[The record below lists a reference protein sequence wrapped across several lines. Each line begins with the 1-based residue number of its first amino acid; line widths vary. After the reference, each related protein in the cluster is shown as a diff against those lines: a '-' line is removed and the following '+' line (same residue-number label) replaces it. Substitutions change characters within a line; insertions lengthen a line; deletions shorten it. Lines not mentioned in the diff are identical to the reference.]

1 MNEGGRIQSGDTSRV
16 SITIGIIVAVFAIA
30 IVLYFTVFA
39 HSVKE
44 QMTGF
49 DPNRPVPDDATLR
62 KRLTV
67 EQYHV
72 VREAGTETAFKNKL
86 WDNVRPGIYVDIITR
101 EPLFSSADKFD
112 SGTGRPCFTKPIAP
126 DVLTEQMDSTNRVEI
141 RAKRSN
147 AHLGHVFQDNTTPT
161 GKRYAVNS
169 IAMYFIPVEEMDN
182 AGYGAYKQYVPQ
194 ASQTAPPAPAQK

>member
-1 MNEGGRIQSGDTSRV
+1 MNGGRIQSSDTSRV
-16 SITIGIIVAVFAIA
+16 SITIGIIVAVVVTAVI
-30 IVLYFTVFA
+30 LYFVFFA

-62 KRLTV
+62 KRLTT

-72 VREAGTETAFKNKL
+72 VRENGTETAFKNKL
-86 WDNVRPGIYVDIITR
+86 WDNVRPGIYIDIITR

-112 SGTGRPCFTKPIAP
+112 SGTGRPCFTKPISP
-126 DVLTEQMDSTNRVEI
+126 DILVEQMDSTNRMEV

-169 IAMYFIPVEEMDN
+169 IALYFIPAEEMES
-182 AGYGAYKQYVPQ
+182 AGYGAYKSLVPEV
-194 ASQTAPPAPAQK
+194 AKK

>member
-1 MNEGGRIQSGDTSRV
+1 MNEGGRIQSSDTSRV
-16 SITIGIIVAVFAIA
+16 SITIGIIVAVVAIA

-39 HSVKE
+39 HSMKE

-49 DPNRPVPDDATLR
+49 DPNRPVPDDATLH
-62 KRLTV
+62 KRLTP

-86 WDNVRPGIYVDIITR
+86 WDNFRPGVYVDIITR

-112 SGTGRPCFTKPIAP
+112 SGTGRPCFTKPISP
-126 DVLTEQMDSTNRVEI
+126 DVLTEQTDSTNRVEI
-141 RAKRSN
+141 RSKRSN
-147 AHLGHVFQDNTTPT
+147 AHLGHVFQDNSTPT
-161 GKRYAVNS
+161 GRRYAVNS
-169 IAMYFIPVEEMDN
+169 IAMYFIPIEEMDN

-194 ASQTAPPAPAQK
+194 AAQTAAPPAQK

>member
-1 MNEGGRIQSGDTSRV
+1 MNGGRIQSGDTSRV
-16 SITIGIIVAVFAIA
+16 SITIGIIVAVFGTAV
-30 IVLYFTVFA
+30 VLYFVFFA

-62 KRLTV
+62 KRLTT

-72 VREAGTETAFKNKL
+72 VRENGTETAFKNKL
-86 WDNVRPGIYVDIITR
+86 WDNFRPGIYVDIITR

-112 SGTGRPCFTKPIAP
+112 SGTGRPCFTKPVSPERLIEQP
-126 DVLTEQMDSTNRVEI
+126 DNTNRVEI
-141 RAKRSN
+141 RAKLSH

-169 IAMYFIPVEEMDN
+169 IALYFIPSEDMEH
-182 AGYGAYKQYVPQ
+182 AGYSAYLSSVTPVQGK
-194 ASQTAPPAPAQK
+194 

>member
-1 MNEGGRIQSGDTSRV
+1 MNEGTRIQSSDASRV
-16 SITIGIIVAVFAIA
+16 SITIGIIVAVVATAI
-30 IVLYFTVFA
+30 ILYFVFFA

-62 KRLTV
+62 KRLNA

-72 VREAGTETAFKNKL
+72 VRESGTETAFKNKL
-86 WDNVRPGIYVDIITR
+86 WDNVRPGIYIDIITR
-101 EPLFSSADKFD
+101 ETIFSSADKFD
-112 SGTGRPCFTKPIAP
+112 SGTGRPCFTKPISP
-126 DVLTEQMDSTNRVEI
+126 DILNEQMDSSNRVEI

-147 AHLGHVFQDNTTPT
+147 AHLGHVFQDTTTPT

-169 IAMYFIPVEEMDN
+169 IAMYFIPVEDMED
-182 AGYGAYKQYVPQ
+182 AGYGAYKSFVPQ
-194 ASQTAPPAPAQK
+194 AAQK

>member
-1 MNEGGRIQSGDTSRV
+1 MPEVVRIQSSDTSRV
-16 SITIGIIVAVFAIA
+16 SITIGIMVAVVATAVIF
-30 IVLYFTVFA
+30 YFVFFA

-49 DPNRPVPDDATLR
+49 DPNRAVPDDATLR
-62 KRLTV
+62 KRLSP

-86 WDNVRPGIYVDIITR
+86 WDNFRPGIYVDVITR
-101 EPLFSSADKFD
+101 QPLFSSADKFD
-112 SGTGRPCFTKPIAP
+112 SGTGRPCFSKPISP
-126 DVLTEQMDSTNRVEI
+126 DLLTEQVDSTNRTEV
-141 RAKRSN
+141 RAKMSN

-169 IAMYFIPVEEMDN
+169 IALYFIPVEEMDD
-182 AGYGAYKQYVPQ
+182 AGYGSYKSLVPQ
-194 ASQTAPPAPAQK
+194 GAQPAPAQK